1 MCLLDGF
8 LLYPDPTS
16 PADTLNGQLIH
27 LLNSTL
33 STRLF
38 IPSTKTQTITRRTAR
53 SGYVTLEGFW
63 EDPEGYVEEVVWPNF
78 GRDHAWLFGGHDDE
92 LSRKEILRRVDVGEV
107 DRGIAREWGVE
118 VGPGSGEVQL
128 GGILEWAVGR
138 VRGLVEEGGL
148 RGVGGKG

>member
-1 MCLLDGF
+1 M
-8 LLYPDPTS
+8 
-16 PADTLNGQLIH
+16 
-27 LLNSTL
+27 
-33 STRLF
+33 
-38 IPSTKTQTITRRTAR
+38 
-53 SGYVTLEGFW
+53 
-63 EDPEGYVEEVVWPNF
+63 EEVVWPNF